1 MKRSTLIKRIN
12 KQIKLNNATS
22 IVAIKTLFG
31 IANQE
36 YGRYFNGKDII
47 RPCGYYGRFARHKS
61 KYNYM
66 YAICDLLDLCRV
78 KYVKGNDAPRG
89 GYEGNYIKLI
99 TKIEKG

>member
-12 KQIKLNNATS
+12 KQIKLKNAKS
-22 IVAIKTLFG
+22 IVAIKTLFD

-36 YGRYFNGKDII
+36 YGSYFNGEDII

-66 YAICDLLDLCRV
+66 YAICDLLDLCKV

-89 GYEGNYIKLI
+89 GYEGNYIKVI
-99 TKIEKG
+99 SKIEKG